1 MIKTKHRNWISQK
14 LSSKHKRLKGFEQM
28 KYGRKLPQHYR
39 KIFQYFFRLICKWK
53 SAVKETKVNL
63 SFDLVS
69 DQYFNFIDFTDYC
82 QNVCLWAIYH
92 PMPQANQSKYLGFLY
107 TVRMTI
113 TKLKTKFLTS
123 LQRRIFVCHREK
135 YYFQVLVLR
144 RANVRENFWQ
154 LTTCIVTVFT
164 FLFLGYRIDSPNRK
178 FQSNLLEDSTIK
190 KLGKG
195 SYGTVVL
202 GSWRGER
209 VAIKVIRRRPSI
221 ENEKNAL
228 LLRHENV
235 TKIKEIIDE
244 QDDDEKSNAILVLE
258 YVGQHSMQALIEQ
271 NPTKLTSKLTKRW
284 NCPLF

>member
-1 MIKTKHRNWISQK
+1 MSDISPHATSKPVQIPRISVHRPDDDYETEDEVFDESSKENIC
-14 LSSKHKRLKGFEQM
+14 LSSRKILFPSFGTSPSKCK
-28 KYGRKLPQHYR
+28 RKLLTTH
-39 KIFQYFFRLICKWK
+39 
-53 SAVKETKVNL
+53 NL
-63 SFDLVS
+63 SCKGLDNS
-69 DQYFNFIDFTDYC
+69 
-82 QNVCLWAIYH
+82 
-92 PMPQANQSKYLGFLY
+92 
-107 TVRMTI
+107 
-113 TKLKTKFLTS
+113 
-123 LQRRIFVCHREK
+123 
-135 YYFQVLVLR
+135 
-144 RANVRENFWQ
+144 
-154 LTTCIVTVFT
+154 
-164 FLFLGYRIDSPNRK
+164 FLGYRIDSPNRK

-271 NPTKLTSKLTKRW
+271 NPTKLTSKLTKR
-284 NCPLF
+284 

>member
-1 MIKTKHRNWISQK
+1 MHLYHNR
-14 LSSKHKRLKGFEQM
+14 
-28 KYGRKLPQHYR
+28 
-39 KIFQYFFRLICKWK
+39 
-53 SAVKETKVNL
+53 
-63 SFDLVS
+63 SFNFMSES
-69 DQYFNFIDFTDYC
+69 DQYFIEFTDYC
-82 QNVCLWAIYH
+82 QNVCHWAIYH

-113 TKLKTKFLTS
+113 MKLKTKFLTS

-209 VAIKVIRRRPSI
+209 VAIKVIRRRSSI

-228 LLRHENV
+228 SLRHENV

-284 NCPLF
+284 TWNCHF